1 VYFTQDER
9 AVVDQ
14 AARIERRSLS
24 SFIAN
29 ATLEAAD
36 RVIKSKPRGKT

>member
-1 VYFTQDER
+1 VYFTEEER
-9 AVVDQ
+9 AIVDQ

-29 ATLEAAD
+29 ATLDAAD
-36 RVIKSKPRGKT
+36 RVIKGKHKGKA